1 MINNLTSKKSLAL
14 LIAVS
19 TFLISIAV
27 SFKVN
32 GIFFSTVSI
41 VDLSFLGVTH
51 ENLIHFEWW
60 RLVTAQLIHVKWP
73 HMVFNTIYLFL
84 LGRKIEELSGVIPLL
99 SLWILGGGIA
109 TYFSSL
115 FVPPPWNVGTGASQA
130 VLAFSVYL
138 LALSKK
144 NATIK
149 KPLLYSIVF
158 YISISIILDLIFVHY
173 PKPGHV
179 LSMTLGFLFFFIF
192 RPKK

>member
-1 MINNLTSKKSLAL
+1 MINNLNFKNSLSL
-14 LIAVS
+14 LIAVA
-19 TFLISIAV
+19 TFLTSIVV

-32 GIFFSTVSI
+32 GTFFSTVNI
-41 VDLSFLGVTH
+41 VDLSFLGITH
-51 ENLIHFEWW
+51 EYLLNFQWW

-73 HMVFNTIYLFL
+73 HMVFNTIFLFL
-84 LGRKIEELSGVIPLL
+84 FGRKIEELSGVIALL
-99 SLWILGGGIA
+99 SLWILAGGIA

-115 FVPPPWNVGTGASQA
+115 FVPSPWNIGTGASQA

-144 NATIK
+144 NSAIN
-149 KPLLYSIVF
+149 KPLRYLIIIYVL
-158 YISISIILDLIFVHY
+158 ISITLDIIFIHY

-179 LSMTLGFLFFFIF
+179 LSMLLGFLFFFIF